1 MPRVADEA
9 KARQPVWKGRSFR
22 APGRHLD
29 LEAFREQCLEEVVRV
44 TGVGERREKGHV
56 ALTLL
61 SVESSTGTVSS
72 RSSTSFSDGRPGP
85 RGRSACRGSPSRR
98 ATTAGPSTRSGRTGA
113 PGGGSD
119 RDTVNWR
126 MASAFAPAAPDAA
139 RMLTLGVDEV
149 LWSMASGTE
158 LVESERTAGPW
169 EFVVPLTHG

>member
-1 MPRVADEA
+1 MVP
-9 KARQPVWKGRSFR
+9 FR
-22 APGRHLD
+22 DQR
-29 LEAFREQCLEEVVRV
+29 LEDVVRV

-61 SVESSTGTVSS
+61 SVELYRDGVIAQFHLVQRRHPRAPGAFGLPRFAVTASDDRGTVYKE
-72 RSSTSFSDGRPGP
+72 RPYG
-85 RGRSACRGSPSRR
+85 G
-98 ATTAGPSTRSGRTGA
+98 T
-113 PGGGSD
+113 GGGSD

-139 RMLTLGVDEV
+139 RMLTLRVDEI

-169 EFVVPLTHG
+169 EFVVQLAHG